1 MNKLK
6 HALKNHKNGLIFEE
20 FCLNSR
26 TMKIK
31 YSILA
36 ITLLLGVTVF
46 GQGGFD
52 NDPQLRKINEVYTY
66 IDRMYVD
73 EVENEKITDA
83 AIVSMLEELDPH
95 STYIPASDVDQAN
108 ERIDGSFVGIGVR
121 FNILKDT
128 LLVVNPIPGGPS
140 EKIGIRAGDKIIKIE
155 DENVAGVGLKNS
167 GVRERLLGEKGT
179 KVKVSIDRG
188 DGKLIQFTIT
198 RDEIPVHSVVSAYM
212 VDKKTGYLKL
222 TNFSRT
228 TADEVKEAIKTLK
241 KEGMQDLIFD
251 LQGNGGGLL
260 YAAKYVA
267 DEFLKDDQLI
277 VYSEGRRQPKSV
289 LKADTKGNFEEG
301 KLVLLI
307 DEGSASASEILSGAV
322 QDWDRGL
329 IVGRRSFG
337 KGLVQ
342 RPIELND
349 GSQIRLTI
357 ARYYTPSG
365 RFIQKPYDDLESY
378 RNDYYDRFLH
388 GEMTHKDSI
397 DLPDSLMFK
406 TLIKKRT
413 VYGGGGIMPDVFV
426 PLDTLEYS
434 QFYKDLSR
442 SGVINTFALN
452 FANDNREMIT
462 NEYEDAKAFKDGFKT
477 DEEFMNQFFGYA
489 VKEDTSLT
497 FVSEDY
503 EVSKD
508 LLQVRLKAMIAQ
520 NVWDYSAFYQ
530 IYNVKN
536 EIFMKA
542 YEILS
547 QGKYDEMDLTAK

>member
-1 MNKLK
+1 
-6 HALKNHKNGLIFEE
+6 
-20 FCLNSR
+20 
-26 TMKIK
+26 MK
-31 YSILA
+31 
-36 ITLLLGVTVF
+36 
-46 GQGGFD
+46 
-52 NDPQLRKINEVYTY
+52 
-66 IDRMYVD
+66 
-73 EVENEKITDA
+73 
-83 AIVSMLEELDPH
+83 
-95 STYIPASDVDQAN
+95 
-108 ERIDGSFVGIGVR
+108 
-121 FNILKDT
+121 
-128 LLVVNPIPGGPS
+128 
-140 EKIGIRAGDKIIKIE
+140 
-155 DENVAGVGLKNS
+155 
-167 GVRERLLGEKGT
+167 
-179 KVKVSIDRG
+179 
-188 DGKLIQFTIT
+188 
-198 RDEIPVHSVVSAYM
+198 
-212 VDKKTGYLKL
+212 
-222 TNFSRT
+222 
-228 TADEVKEAIKTLK
+228 
-241 KEGMQDLIFD
+241 DLIFD

-452 FANDNREMIT
+452 YANDNRESISKMFT
-462 NEYEDAKAFKDGFKT
+462 DAKAFKDGFKT

-497 FVSEDY
+497 FVKEDY
-503 EVSKD
+503 EISKD
-508 LLQVRLKAMIAQ
+508 LLQIRLKAMIAQ
-520 NVWDYSAFYQ
+520 NIWDYSAFYQ
-530 IYNVKN
+530 IFNVKN

-542 YEILS
+542 YEVLS
-547 QGKYDEMDLTAK
+547 QGKYEEMDLTAK